1 MRQVNSYFSKLA
13 ALLECSVI
21 IMLESPF
28 MLVDLKTF
36 SWRMHCVY
44 QQKHRIKGQ

>member
-1 MRQVNSYFSKLA
+1 MRQVNSYFNKLA
-13 ALLECSVI
+13 ALLECSII

-36 SWRMHCVY
+36 SWRMHWVY
-44 QQKHRIKGQ
+44 QQKHQIRGH

>member
-1 MRQVNSYFSKLA
+1 MRQINSAYFNKLA

-36 SWRMHCVY
+36 SWRMHCL
-44 QQKHRIKGQ
+44 RISRSTK